1 MIDFFAEIHIHLF
14 FLLATVYFVLLSS
27 SNVIWLR
34 LSSRKPRITA
44 GDKVSV
50 LIPARNEEENI
61 GRCLESL
68 IDQNYENYEII
79 VLDDQSTDRTREIIT
94 GYERKY
100 PDLIKAVQG
109 KPLPESGWAGKPHA
123 MQQLSEYA
131 TGDYFLFTDADTVH
145 SKESIAWAVTN
156 IEFHRVDFVSGYVFQ
171 ELKTFGERLII
182 PGMYIMSAFILP
194 LWLVPSTRIPGL
206 SFAIGQMIMFKRHAF
221 EAIGGYAAISE
232 YISDDIFIAREL
244 KKAGFRIIFLDIRKY
259 VRCRMYEGYGASFN
273 GIQKNLY
280 DFLKNRPTFLA
291 VAVSVFIFVA
301 LLPLGLLIIRLFG
314 GTIPIK
320 STELSVVLFFF
331 AWTVTLYDRG
341 LRWWVPFLYPLMFLN
356 LLLMIWRGVGRTAVG
371 KGVVWKGRTIR

>member
-1 MIDFFAEIHIHLF
+1 
-14 FLLATVYFVLLSS
+14 
-27 SNVIWLR
+27 
-34 LSSRKPRITA
+34 
-44 GDKVSV
+44 V

-79 VLDDQSTDRTREIIT
+79 VLDDQSTDRTWEIIT